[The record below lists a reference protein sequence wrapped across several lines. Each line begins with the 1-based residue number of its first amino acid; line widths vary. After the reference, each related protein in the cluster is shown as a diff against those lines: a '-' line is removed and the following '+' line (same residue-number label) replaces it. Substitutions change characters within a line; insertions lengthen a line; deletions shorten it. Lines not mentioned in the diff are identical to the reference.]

1 MNEAF
6 INERLEGEDAD
17 KKVWNR
23 LNYSRDGIIE
33 ASAGTGKT
41 YTLQSIVLKLL
52 HDKVVDS
59 VKNILLVTFTE
70 KAAGELRDRIRKILV
85 EADCLPDDFDE
96 VNICTI
102 HSFCRELLTE
112 YAFENGVPM
121 KTDVGGSD
129 DELIHRAVRTSLL
142 ASEWE
147 GDCFLQAM
155 SEAGFDSVEKLIL
168 LVKKQFD
175 KKPLEVPQSK
185 SGKITK
191 TVRKAQAQA
200 SLVKPLVDFAKK
212 EFMRLKAE
220 SSKMTFDDM
229 VAEASRV
236 IGEQDDD
243 SELLKSIRRK
253 YRIALVDEFQDTDA
267 KQWNIFRKIFS
278 SAVNTVEDA
287 APKPKQGFLL
297 VVGDPKQAIYSFR
310 GADVGMYLAAKE
322 HVTDSSKGGPSLQSL
337 DTTFRSSPDLVKAF
351 NAMFRQGGGWFEGM
365 SSDNGSIEYEND
377 VNPPPDST
385 EKFHGF
391 KPCEGFGP
399 AVTLLESLP
408 KQLDNPSS
416 AGAGYGNKSL
426 CLPVFIHNAATE
438 MKRLRGLTP
447 AYRTVDAK
455 TNESQDHQFAYR
467 DMCVLVRGKGEAATV
482 KRILAEHGIPYAYYK
497 EQGLYDSEEAE
508 SVLALF
514 DYLADSGRRG
524 RLEAVLL
531 TPICDV
537 PLAQLAA
544 RLDSRDAEFSRT
556 TDRWKELAAKR
567 EWGKLFESVLNDTCL
582 AYPVVGDFEYDRRMS
597 AIRQIFDKLL
607 AQCGASARSISEFA
621 DELRSWR
628 KNDQAAEEN
637 GMLRQRESEAD
648 CVQIMTMHVSKG
660 LEFKVVFIAY
670 GFGAMASQAE
680 KDEKPAAMQEERRL
694 LYVALTRAEY
704 KLYLPWSKWVVHRR
718 LSKNKK
724 GEITS
729 DIEEIGIGSVGSA
742 LLIQSDEANNKGF
755 LAKGILA
762 YYGRGENTTPAE
774 AAAEKTEAEK
784 AAAMKAAAKK
794 AADEVKGG
802 YSPESLGQTSASN
815 GVGAVNGVSVAITE
829 YEEPGYLGH
838 LKLQWDSYSSIG
850 HHSSATKMV
859 LDKENRE
866 DENPMDGQ
874 NPQQDKRIETLLPRG
889 ATSGDVFHEI
899 METLCGNDDTDDAPG
914 FVSIGRGTLD
924 KLQDGFG
931 AEEETPFVQLVRR
944 IMRKHSIGN
953 REKNGDSTERTLAR
967 MVWHALNTPIT
978 VGAKT
983 FVLKDIDAGNRRA
996 EMEFVID
1003 EKSLLGDA
1011 LPKLAGHERD
1021 GLFNGKIDLLV
1032 RPDGVNDPVFVID
1045 WKTNSLDSFDDAKVA
1060 EAMVAAGYDLQ
1071 YKLYSLA
1078 VRQWLG
1084 EGKLGGIAYLFVR
1097 GGEVSN
1103 GQSGV
1108 YAKPVSAQ
1116 FFDDCLASVKEALPN
1131 GRKNEDVKENDDGNK

>member
-6 INERLEGEDAD
+6 VKERLGGAD
-17 KKVWNR
+17 KVWNR
-23 LNYSRDGIIE
+23 LDYSRDGIIE

-129 DELIHRAVRTSLL
+129 DELILRAVRTSLL

-147 GDCFLQAM
+147 GDRFLQAM

-168 LVKKQFD
+168 VVKKQFD
-175 KKPLEVPQSK
+175 KKSLVVPQSK

-200 SLVKPLVDFAKK
+200 SLVNPLVDFAKK

-229 VAEASRV
+229 VSEASRV
-236 IGEQDDD
+236 IGEQSDD

-322 HVTDSSKGGPSLQSL
+322 HVTDSDRGGQPLRSL
-337 DTTFRSSPDLVKAF
+337 DTTFRSSPDLVEAF

-365 SSDNGSIEYEND
+365 SSDNGSIKYEKD

-391 KPCEGFGP
+391 EPCEGFGS

-408 KQLDNPSS
+408 KRLDTPSS
-416 AGAGYGNKSL
+416 ANSGYGNKAN
-426 CLPVFIHNAATE
+426 CLTVFMHNAANE
-438 MKRLRGLTP
+438 MKRLHGLKP

-607 AQCGASARSISEFA
+607 VKCGASARSISEFA

-637 GMLRQRESEAD
+637 GMLRQKESEAD

-670 GFGAMASQAE
+670 GFGEMASMAE

-704 KLYLPWSKWVVHRR
+704 KLYLPWSKWATHERIT
-718 LSKNKK
+718 KGKK
-724 GEITS
+724 KRDGTYSEDTKG
-729 DIEEIGIGSVGSA
+729 EEIGIGSVGSA
-742 LLIQSDEANNKGF
+742 LLIQPDEANNKGF

-762 YYGRGENTTPAE
+762 YYGRDGKNAQEE
-774 AAAEKTEAEK
+774 AAK
-784 AAAMKAAAKK
+784 A
-794 AADEVKGG
+794 VKGE
-802 YSPESLGQTSASN
+802 YAPERVEQNSAPN
-815 GVGAVNGVSVAITE
+815 ETFKGNPVEITE
-829 YEEPGYLGH
+829 YKGPGYLGH
-838 LKLQWDSYSSIG
+838 LKLQWDSYSTLGS
-850 HHSSATKMV
+850 HSSSVPKTI

-866 DENPMDGQ
+866 DEDSTGGQ
-874 NPQQDKRIETLLPRG
+874 NPQQDKMLETLLPRG

-914 FVSIGRGTLD
+914 FKSIGMVNLNELQGSFDAGT
-924 KLQDGFG
+924 
-931 AEEETPFVQLVRR
+931 ETPFVKLVRR
-944 IMRKHSIGN
+944 TMRKHAIRN
-953 REKNGDSTERTLAR
+953 RERNGDSTERTLAR
-967 MVWHALNTPIT
+967 MVWNALNTSIA
-978 VGAKT
+978 VGEKT
-983 FVLKDIDAGNRRA
+983 FVLKDVDAGNRRA

-1003 EKSLLGDA
+1003 EKSLLGNA
-1011 LPKLAGHERD
+1011 LPKLAGHDRD

-1032 RPDGVNDPVFVID
+1032 RPDGTDGQVFVID
-1045 WKTNSLDSFDDAKVA
+1045 WKTNSLGAYAPADIES
-1060 EAMVAAGYDLQ
+1060 AMLAAGYDLQ

-1097 GGEVSN
+1097 GGEASGGV
-1103 GQSGV
+1103 SGV

-1116 FFDDCLASVKEALPN
+1116 FFADCLTSVKEALPN
-1131 GRKNEDVKENDDGNK
+1131 GKRNEDMKEDDDGNK